1 MPHYYGVL
9 GIAANADTGQVKAA
23 YRNLAKSCHPDTEGG
38 DTSRFCEIRQ
48 AYMVLADPM
57 QRASYDARC
66 AAART
71 RARRRL
77 AGAAAT
83 MVASFTLTVGSGMAV
98 AGWLL
103 GA

>member
-9 GIAANADTGQVKAA
+9 GIAADADTAQVKAA
-23 YRNLAKSCHPDTEGG
+23 FRNLAKACYPDIEGG
-38 DTSRFCEIRQ
+38 DALRFHEIRR
-48 AYMVLADPM
+48 AYAVLTDPV
-57 QRASYDARC
+57 QRATYDCDC
-66 AAART
+66 AESRT

-83 MVASFTLTVGSGMAV
+83 MAASFALTVGSGVAV

>member
-9 GIAANADTGQVKAA
+9 GIAADADTGQVKAA
-23 YRNLAKSCHPDTEGG
+23 FRDLAKSCHPDIEGG
-38 DTSRFCEIRQ
+38 DAYRFREIRQ
-48 AYMVLADPM
+48 AYTVLADPV

-66 AAART
+66 AAGRV

-83 MVASFTLTVGSGMAV
+83 MAASFGLTVGSGMAV

>member
-9 GIAANADTGQVKAA
+9 GIAADADTTQVKAA
-23 YRNLAKSCHPDTEGG
+23 FRNLAKTCHPDIRGG
-38 DTSRFCEIRQ
+38 DALRFHEIHQ
-48 AYMVLADPM
+48 AYAVLADPV
-57 QRASYDARC
+57 QRWAYDTRC
-66 AAART
+66 ARART
-71 RARRRL
+71 TARHRL

-83 MVASFTLTVGSGMAV
+83 MAASFALTVGSGVAV